1 MGPAGLGVINPV
13 SLTASVAD
21 AAFALGR
28 LDQALHGHPLLP
40 AALHRLRLDAV
51 RRQAAVDGY
60 AIDPW
65 HLAAVIEHLPLR
77 LGDEDRGG
85 VFEAARYAFTQYQW
99 LVAPDFDQEGVV
111 QEAMAVL
118 ARGALT
124 ESPLLGVARGL
135 HDWLEAGHTRPAMR
149 TAIVRHLGTTLLRTP
164 LPLTGAA
171 ALQAD
176 VPWGFAVWAPL
187 FLQALAAEARDALRQ
202 LGLLEQAW
210 RQARQIVATG
220 RRSNSRAPA
229 ALDLIAAAP
238 LISAGTLAGCLR
250 MAPKNALALLDR
262 FADQGVVVEVTHR
275 SARRLFGL
283 KGLAPLA
290 EEVALPRR
298 ARRGGG
304 RVRASAVEEVLV
316 EETPVPATLSPLARW
331 QPDYADLEAAMA
343 AADQAVRNAGSRL
356 VAMGFR
362 VAGGSTQSHQDKSGR
377 EDGEGRRHE

>member
-1 MGPAGLGVINPV
+1 MRDAGRN
-13 SLTASVAD
+13 LTADHFGVALER

-77 LGDEDRGG
+77 LGAEDRGG
-85 VFEAARYAFTQYQW
+85 VFEAARYAFAQYQW
-99 LVAPDFDQEGVV
+99 LVAPDFDQEGAV
-111 QEAMAVL
+111 QEAMAFL
-118 ARGALT
+118 TRGARA

-135 HDWLEAGHTRPAMR
+135 HNWLEAGHARPAMR

-176 VPWGFAVWAPL
+176 VPWGFAAWAPL

-202 LGLLEQAW
+202 IGLLEQAW

-220 RRSNSRAPA
+220 RRGNSRAPA

-250 MAPKNALALLDR
+250 MAPKNALALLDQFVER
-262 FADQGVVVEVTHR
+262 GIVVEVTHR

-298 ARRGGG
+298 ARRGAG
-304 RVRASAVEEVLV
+304 RLPASVIEEPLV
-316 EETPVPATLSPLARW
+316 EEAPAPAVLSPLARW

-356 VAMGFR
+356 EALGLGGLGGR
-362 VAGGSTQSHQDKSGR
+362 GGSAHSRQQGEAAEDR
-377 EDGEGRRHE
+377 E

>member
-1 MGPAGLGVINPV
+1 MSRLILAI
-13 SLTASVAD
+13 AE
-21 AAFALGR
+21 AAFAVGR
-28 LDQALHGHPLLP
+28 LDQALYGHPLLP
-40 AALHRLRLDAV
+40 AVLHRMRLDAV

-77 LGDEDRGG
+77 LGDADRGG
-85 VFEAARYAFTQYQW
+85 VFEAARYAFAQYQW
-99 LVAPDFDQEGVV
+99 LVSPDFDQEGAV
-111 QEAMAVL
+111 QEAMAL
-118 ARGALT
+118 LTRGALT
-124 ESPLLGVARGL
+124 ESPLLEVARGL
-135 HDWLEAGHTRPAMR
+135 HDWLEAGHARPAMR

-176 VPWGFAVWAPL
+176 VPWGFATWAPL
-187 FLQALAAEARDALRQ
+187 FLQALAAEARDGLRQ

-238 LISAGTLAGCLR
+238 MISAGTLAGCLR

-262 FADQGVVVEVTHR
+262 FVDQGVVVEVTHR

-298 ARRGGG
+298 ARRGAG
-304 RVRASAVEEVLV
+304 RIRASAIEEALAVEA
-316 EETPVPATLSPLARW
+316 PVPATLSPLARW

-356 VAMGFR
+356 EALGLR
-362 VAGGSTQSHQDKSGR
+362 EPGGRGGSARSRQQGEAAEDR
-377 EDGEGRRHE
+377 E

>member
-1 MGPAGLGVINPV
+1 MRDEGR
-13 SLTASVAD
+13 SLTADEFGVALER

-40 AALHRLRLDAV
+40 AVLHRMRLDAV

-77 LGDEDRGG
+77 LGNADRGG
-85 VFEAARYAFTQYQW
+85 VFEAARYAFAQYQW
-99 LVAPDFDQEGVV
+99 LVAPDFDQEGAV

-135 HDWLEAGHTRPAMR
+135 HDWLEAGHARPAMR
-149 TAIVRHLGTTLLRTP
+149 TAIVRHLGTTLLRTA

-176 VPWGFAVWAPL
+176 VPWGFAAWAPL
-187 FLQALAAEARDALRQ
+187 FLQALAAEARDGLRQ

-304 RVRASAVEEVLV
+304 RIRASAVEEAS
-316 EETPVPATLSPLARW
+316 VPATLSPLARW

-356 VAMGFR
+356 DALGLWGPGGR
-362 VAGGSTQSHQDKSGR
+362 GGSARSRQQGEAAEDR
-377 EDGEGRRHE
+377 E

>member
-1 MGPAGLGVINPV
+1 MV
-13 SLTASVAD
+13 SLMAAVAE

-28 LDQALHGHPLLP
+28 LDQALHGHPLQP
-40 AALHRLRLDAV
+40 AALHRMRLDAV

-85 VFEAARYAFTQYQW
+85 VFEAARHAFAQYQW
-99 LVAPDFDQEGVV
+99 LVSPDFDQEGVV

-135 HDWLEAGHTRPAMR
+135 HDWLEAGHGRPAMR
-149 TAIVRHLGTTLLRTP
+149 TAIVRHLGTALLRTP

-176 VPWGFAVWAPL
+176 VPWGFAAWAPL
-187 FLQALAAEARDALRQ
+187 FLQALAAEARDGLRQ

-210 RQARQIVATG
+210 RQARQVVSTG
-220 RRSNSRAPA
+220 RRRNSRAPA

-298 ARRGGG
+298 ARRGGD
-304 RVRASAVEEVLV
+304 RVGASAVEENLV
-316 EETPVPATLSPLARW
+316 EDAPVPATLSPLARW

-356 VAMGFR
+356 DALGLR
-362 VAGGSTQSHQDKSGR
+362 GPGGRGGSARPRHQGEAAEDR
-377 EDGEGRRHE
+377 E